1 MDTTVSRGASLTAL
15 ALAAS
20 LAGCGDKSAAP
31 PPPPSVTVM
40 PVQVR
45 DVPVYREFTGETKG
59 ADDVEIRARVAGF
72 LERQAYTEGTPVRRG
87 ALLFVIDPKP
97 LEAALRRAR
106 ADRAEA
112 EARFERATVQAN
124 RLRPLA
130 AQNAVSQQDLDNA
143 LASEQAS
150 RAAVDAARAAETSA
164 ELDLSYTRVTS
175 PIDGMAGIANVD
187 VGQYVGS
194 PDPTVLTVVSALDPI
209 KVSFNISESEYL
221 ELARATSA
229 GGRLHRNPQAIVELQ
244 LADGSVHPE
253 KGRVTIVG
261 RGVDPGTGTML
272 LEAEFPNP
280 QGIVRPGQ
288 FARVRIPV
296 TVAKDAIVIPQRAVQ
311 ELQGTYNVYVVGT
324 DSTAEIRPVKP
335 ANRVGSDWVIGEG
348 LRPGERVIVDG
359 LQKVRPGAKVAPT
372 AAASSPDSAAGAR

>member
-20 LAGCGDKSAAP
+20 LAGCGDKSPPP

-112 EARFERATVQAN
+112 QARFERATVQAN

-164 ELDLSYTRVTS
+164 EL
-175 PIDGMAGIANVD
+175 
-187 VGQYVGS
+187 
-194 PDPTVLTVVSALDPI
+194 
-209 KVSFNISESEYL
+209 
-221 ELARATSA
+221 
-229 GGRLHRNPQAIVELQ
+229 
-244 LADGSVHPE
+244 
-253 KGRVTIVG
+253 
-261 RGVDPGTGTML
+261 
-272 LEAEFPNP
+272 
-280 QGIVRPGQ
+280 
-288 FARVRIPV
+288 
-296 TVAKDAIVIPQRAVQ
+296 
-311 ELQGTYNVYVVGT
+311 
-324 DSTAEIRPVKP
+324 
-335 ANRVGSDWVIGEG
+335 
-348 LRPGERVIVDG
+348 
-359 LQKVRPGAKVAPT
+359 
-372 AAASSPDSAAGAR
+372 

>member
-1 MDTTVSRGASLTAL
+1 
-15 ALAAS
+15 
-20 LAGCGDKSAAP
+20 
-31 PPPPSVTVM
+31 M

-72 LERQAYTEGTPVRRG
+72 LERQVYTEGTPVRRG
-87 ALLFVIDPKP
+87 ELLFVIDPKP
-97 LEAALRRAR
+97 LAAALSRAR

-194 PDPTVLTVVSALDPI
+194 PEPTVLTVVSALDPI

-221 ELARATSA
+221 ELARATQ
-229 GGRLHRNPQAIVELQ
+229 GGSRAPRRAAPIVELL

-311 ELQGTYNVYVVGT
+311 ELQGTYNVYVVGA

-372 AAASSPDSAAGAR
+372 AAASGPDSAAGAR

>member
-15 ALAAS
+15 ALTAS
-20 LAGCGDKSAAP
+20 LAGCGDKTPPP

-97 LEAALRRAR
+97 LEATLRRAR

-112 EARFERATVQAN
+112 EARFDRATVQAN

-130 AQNAVSQQDLDNA
+130 AQNAVSRQDLDNA
-143 LASEQAS
+143 LATEEAT
-150 RAAVDAARAAETSA
+150 RAAVDAARAAENSA

-194 PDPTVLTVVSALDPI
+194 PEPTVLTVVSALDPI

-229 GGRLHRNPQAIVELQ
+229 GGRTPRNAQAIVELQ
-244 LADGSVHPE
+244 LADGTVHPE
-253 KGRVTIVG
+253 RGRVTIVG
-261 RGVDPGTGTML
+261 RGVDPATGTML

-280 QGIVRPGQ
+280 KGIVRPGQ

-296 TVAKDAIVIPQRAVQ
+296 TVSKNAIVIPQRAVQ
-311 ELQGTYNVYVVGT
+311 ELQGTSNVYVVGA
-324 DSTAEIRPVKP
+324 DSIVEIRPVKP
-335 ANRVGSDWVIGEG
+335 ANRVGSEWVIGEG
-348 LRPGERVIVDG
+348 LKPGDRVIVDG
-359 LQKVRPGAKVAPT
+359 LQKVRPGVKVAPT
-372 AAASSPDSAAGAR
+372 VAPSAPDSTVGAP

>member
-15 ALAAS
+15 ALAAF
-20 LAGCGDKSAAP
+20 LAGCGDRSPPP

-194 PDPTVLTVVSALDPI
+194 PEPTVLTVVSALDPI

-221 ELARATSA
+221 ELARATS
-229 GGRLHRNPQAIVELQ
+229 GGTRSRRGGGPAVELE

-253 KGRVTIVG
+253 PGHVTIVG
-261 RGVDPGTGTML
+261 RGVDPATGTML

-311 ELQGTYNVYVVGT
+311 ELQGTYNVYVVGA

-359 LQKVRPGAKVAPT
+359 LQKVRPGAKVVPT
-372 AAASSPDSAAGAR
+372 AAGTGPDSTAGAR

>member
-20 LAGCGDKSAAP
+20 LAGCGDKSPPP

-59 ADDVEIRARVAGF
+59 AEDVEIRARVAGF

-112 EARFERATVQAN
+112 VARFERATVQAN

-194 PDPTVLTVVSALDPI
+194 PEPTVLTVVSALDPI
-209 KVSFNISESEYL
+209 KVAFNISESEYL

-229 GGRLHRNPQAIVELQ
+229 GGRARRNPEAIVELQ

-296 TVAKDAIVIPQRAVQ
+296 TVAKDAIIIPQRAVQ
-311 ELQGTYNVYVVGT
+311 ELQGTYNVYVVGA

-348 LRPGERVIVDG
+348 LRAGERVIVDG
-359 LQKVRPGAKVAPT
+359 LQKVRPGVKVVPT
-372 AAASSPDSAAGAR
+372 AAGASPDSAAGAR

>member
-20 LAGCGDKSAAP
+20 LAGCGDKSPPP

-59 ADDVEIRARVAGF
+59 AEDVEIRARVAGF

-112 EARFERATVQAN
+112 AARFERATVQAN

-150 RAAVDAARAAETSA
+150 RAAVDAARAAETTA

-175 PIDGMAGIANVD
+175 PIDGMAGIATVD

-194 PDPTVLTVVSALDPI
+194 PEPTVLTVVSALDPI
-209 KVSFNISESEYL
+209 KVAFNISESEYL

-229 GGRLHRNPQAIVELQ
+229 GGRARRSPEAIVELQ

-261 RGVDPGTGTML
+261 RGVDPATGTML

-296 TVAKDAIVIPQRAVQ
+296 TIAKDAIVIPQRAVQ
-311 ELQGTYNVYVVGT
+311 ELQGTYNVYVVGA

-335 ANRVGSDWVIGEG
+335 ANRVGSEWVISDG
-348 LRPGERVIVDG
+348 LRPGDRVVVDG
-359 LQKVRPGAKVAPT
+359 LQKVRPGAKVVPT
-372 AAASSPDSAAGAR
+372 AAGASPDSAAGAR

>member
-1 MDTTVSRGASLTAL
+1 MDTTVSRCASLTAL

-20 LAGCGDKSAAP
+20 LAGCGDKSPPP

-97 LEAALRRAR
+97 LEATLRRAR

-112 EARFERATVQAN
+112 QARFERATVQAN

-194 PDPTVLTVVSALDPI
+194 PEPTVLTVVSALDPI
-209 KVSFNISESEYL
+209 KVSFNISETEYL

-229 GGRLHRNPQAIVELQ
+229 GGRTQRSGQPIVELQ

-261 RGVDPGTGTML
+261 RGVDPATGTML

-296 TVAKDAIVIPQRAVQ
+296 TVAKNAIVIPQRAVQ
-311 ELQGTYNVYVVGT
+311 ELQGTYNVYVVGA

-348 LRPGERVIVDG
+348 LRSGERVIVDG
-359 LQKVRPGAKVAPT
+359 LQKVRPGVKVVPT
-372 AAASSPDSAAGAR
+372 AAGTGPDSTAGAR